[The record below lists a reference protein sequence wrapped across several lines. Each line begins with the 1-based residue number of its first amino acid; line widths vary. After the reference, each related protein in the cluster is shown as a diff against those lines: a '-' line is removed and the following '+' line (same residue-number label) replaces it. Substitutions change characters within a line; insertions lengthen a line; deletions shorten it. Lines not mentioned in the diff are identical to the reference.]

1 MKLCAAT
8 LCSGIGAPEHA
19 LADHYDFKFCAEIEK
34 FPSTVLAH
42 HYPETPNLGDITK
55 IDGTL
60 WRDKIDIIIGGPP
73 CQSFSVAGDRQSLDD
88 PRGML
93 TFRYLELL
101 KEIQPALAIYENV
114 PGILTAAENPW
125 GKFLAAAIES
135 NEINPP
141 GGKWRRA
148 GMVAGRDISVA
159 WRTINAKHFGLAQ
172 NRERVYAVICDSRRF
187 ARLVG
192 APSWFD
198 SRRFLSVSG
207 EVSFE
212 FDGCVRVDSPQQ
224 GAREKVTPDARTR
237 IEFPPEFSNTLGQGH
252 GGGGNRID
260 GIGAY
265 IPIAVGFSSID
276 YGNGAQS
283 ELSPTLRA
291 GKSGNSSAVAFPAIG
306 FSKVDAGGDA
316 REECAPTLRAGNFHK
331 SHISSTASGAS
342 IAYSVDCR
350 QATLRQEISNTLL
363 AKGSGGWPLDQVS
376 PVVSRQSLGWEIR
389 RLTPIECERLQGF
402 PDDYTNIPWRNK
414 PYSPNSLRYKA
425 LGNSMAVPCL
435 SYIAD
440 CLDMVLQRY
449 QSFFA
454 QPDALDIYL
463 TGLQVEAKEQIA
475 RDRFKAT
482 EGTQLSLF

>member
-19 LADHYDFKFCAEIEK
+19 LADRYDFKFCAEIEK

-42 HYPETPNLGDITK
+42 YYPKTPNLGDITK

-73 CQSFSVAGDRQSLDD
+73 CQSFSIAGDRQSLQD

-93 TFRYLELL
+93 TFQYLELL
-101 KEIQPALAIYENV
+101 KQIQPAIAIYENV
-114 PGILTAAENPW
+114 YGILTASENPW
-125 GKFLAAAIES
+125 GKFLGLAVGS
-135 NEINPP
+135 DEINPP
-141 GGKWRRA
+141 LGRWKRA
-148 GMVAGRDISVA
+148 GMVAGKYVSVA
-159 WRTINAKHFGLAQ
+159 WRTLNARNFGLAQ
-172 NRERVYAVICDSRRF
+172 NRERVYAVIVNSRRLG
-187 ARLVG
+187 RLVG
-192 APSWFD
+192 APSWFN

-212 FDGCVRVDSPQQ
+212 FDGCVGVAATKQST
-224 GAREKVTPDARTR
+224 REKTAPNTATR
-237 IEFPPEFSNTLGQGH
+237 IEFPPECSDTRGQGH

-265 IPIAVGFSSID
+265 IPIAVGFGPID

-283 ELSPTLRA
+283 ELSPTLRRA
-291 GKSGNSSAVAFPAIG
+291 GKSSNSSAVAFPAVG

-316 REECAPTLRAGNFHK
+316 KEECAPTLRAGNFK
-331 SHISSTASGAS
+331 NSHINGTASGAS

-363 AKGSGGWPLDQVS
+363 TKGSGGWSLDQVS
-376 PVVSRQSLGWEIR
+376 PVVSRQVLGWEIR

-402 PDDYTNIPWRNK
+402 SDDYTNIPWRNK

-454 QPDALDIYL
+454 QSDALDIYL
-463 TGLQVEAKEQIA
+463 AGLQVEAKE
-475 RDRFKAT
+475 
-482 EGTQLSLF
+482 

>member
-1 MKLCAAT
+1 MKGLRAAT

-19 LADHYDFKFCAEIEK
+19 LANRYDFKFCAEIEK

-42 HYPETPNLGDITK
+42 HYPSTPNLGDITK

-60 WRDKIDIIIGGPP
+60 WHDKIDIVIGGPP

-93 TFRYLELL
+93 TFQYLELL
-101 KEIQPALAIYENV
+101 KQIQPAIAIYENV
-114 PGILTAAENPW
+114 PGILSAAGNPW
-125 GKFLAAAIES
+125 GKFLGCAVGSDKIM
-135 NEINPP
+135 PP

-148 GMVAGRDISVA
+148 GMVAGKYTSVA
-159 WRTINAKHFGLAQ
+159 WRTLNARNFGLAQ
-172 NRERVYAVICDSRRF
+172 NRERVYAIIIDSRKIG
-187 ARLVG
+187 RLVN

-207 EVSFE
+207 EISFE
-212 FDGCVRVDSPQQ
+212 FGGSVGSVAPQQ
-224 GAREKVTPDARTR
+224 STREKAASDFTTR
-237 IEFPPEFSNTLGQGH
+237 IELPPPISDTLGQGH

-260 GIGAY
+260 GIGCY
-265 IPIAVGFSSID
+265 IPIAV
-276 YGNGAQS
+276 
-283 ELSPTLRA
+283 
-291 GKSGNSSAVAFPAIG
+291 G

-316 REECAPTLRAGNFHK
+316 REECSPTLRAGNFHK
-331 SHISSTASGAS
+331 SHISSTANGVS

-350 QATLRQEISNTLL
+350 QATLRQETSNALL
-363 AKGSGGWPLDQVS
+363 AKGSGGWSLDQVS
-376 PVVSRQSLGWEIR
+376 PVVLEQNLGWEIR

-402 PDDYTNIPWRNK
+402 SDNYTNIPWRNK
-414 PYSPNSLRYKA
+414 SCSPNGLRYKA

-435 SYIAD
+435 RYIAD

-449 QSFFA
+449 QIFFD

-463 TGLQVEAKEQIA
+463 AGLQVEAKEQIA

>member
-1 MKLCAAT
+1 MKLRVAT

-19 LADHYDFKFCAEIEK
+19 LADRYDFKFCAEIEK

-42 HYPETPNLGDITK
+42 HYPKTPNLGDITK

-60 WRDKIDIIIGGPP
+60 WHDKIDIVIGGPP
-73 CQSFSVAGDRQSLDD
+73 CQSFSVAGNRQSLQD
-88 PRGML
+88 PRGMM

-125 GKFLAAAIES
+125 GKFLAAAIGS
-135 NEINPP
+135 DEINAP
-141 GGKWRRA
+141 GRKWRRA
-148 GMVAGRDISVA
+148 GMVAGKYTSVA
-159 WRTINAKHFGLAQ
+159 WRTLNARNFGLAQ
-172 NRERVYAVICDSRRF
+172 NRERVYAVIVNSRKIG
-187 ARLVG
+187 RLVS

-212 FDGCVRVDSPQQ
+212 FGCRVRIASPQQ
-224 GAREKVTPDARTR
+224 STREKVTPDFATR
-237 IEFPPEFSNTLGQGH
+237 IEFPPPISDTLGQGH

-260 GIGAY
+260 GVGAY
-265 IPIAVGFSSID
+265 IPIAV
-276 YGNGAQS
+276 
-283 ELSPTLRA
+283 
-291 GKSGNSSAVAFPAIG
+291 G

-331 SHISSTASGAS
+331 SHISSTANGVS

-363 AKGSGGWPLDQVS
+363 AKGSGEWSLDQVS
-376 PVVSRQSLGWEIR
+376 PVVSRQVLGWEIR

-402 PDDYTNIPWRNK
+402 SDDYTNIPWRNK

-440 CLDMVLQRY
+440 CLEMVLQRY

-454 QPDALDIYL
+454 QSDALDIYL
-463 TGLQVEAKEQIA
+463 AGLQVEAKEQIA

>member
-1 MKLCAAT
+1 MRLRAAT

-19 LADHYDFKFCAEIEK
+19 LADRYDFKFCAENDK
-34 FPSTVLAH
+34 FPSAVLAH
-42 HYPETPNLGDITK
+42 HYPDTPNLGDITK

-73 CQSFSVAGDRQSLDD
+73 CQSFSVAGNRQSLQD

-125 GKFLAAAIES
+125 GKFLAAAIDS
-135 NEINPP
+135 DEINPP
-141 GGKWRRA
+141 LGRWKRA
-148 GMVAGRDISVA
+148 GMVTGRDISVA
-159 WRTINAKHFGLAQ
+159 WRTVNAKHFGLAQ
-172 NRERVYAVICDSRRF
+172 NRERVYAIICDSRKF
-187 ARLVG
+187 GRLVG
-192 APSWFD
+192 VPSWFD

-212 FDGCVRVDSPQQ
+212 FGGSVGSVAPKPSQRKKTASDVG
-224 GAREKVTPDARTR
+224 TRT
-237 IEFPPEFSNTLGQGH
+237 EFSPPISDTLGQGH

-260 GIGAY
+260 GVGAY
-265 IPIAVGFSSID
+265 IPIAV
-276 YGNGAQS
+276 
-283 ELSPTLRA
+283 
-291 GKSGNSSAVAFPAIG
+291 G

-342 IAYSVDCR
+342 IARV
-350 QATLRQEISNTLL
+350 AGIN
-363 AKGSGGWPLDQVS
+363 
-376 PVVSRQSLGWEIR
+376 WEIR

-402 PDDYTNIPWRNK
+402 LDNYTNIPWRGK
-414 PYSPNSLRYKA
+414 PNSPNGLRYKA

-435 SYIAD
+435 TYIAD

-449 QSFFA
+449 QAFFY

-463 TGLQVEAKEQIA
+463 AGLQIEAKEQMA
-475 RDRFKAT
+475 RDKDKASKERFKAT
-482 EGTQLSLF
+482 KGTQLSLF

>member
-19 LADHYDFKFCAEIEK
+19 LADRYDFTFCAEIEK

-93 TFRYLELL
+93 TFQYLELL
-101 KEIQPALAIYENV
+101 KQIQPAIAIYENV
-114 PGILTAAENPW
+114 YGILTASENPW
-125 GKFLAAAIES
+125 GKFLGLAVGS
-135 NEINPP
+135 DEINPP
-141 GGKWRRA
+141 LGRWKRA
-148 GMVAGRDISVA
+148 GMVAGKYVSVA
-159 WRTINAKHFGLAQ
+159 WRTLNARNFGLAQ
-172 NRERVYAVICDSRRF
+172 NRERVYAVVVNSRRLG
-187 ARLVG
+187 RLVG
-192 APSWFD
+192 APSWFN

-212 FDGCVRVDSPQQ
+212 FDGCVGVAAAKQST
-224 GAREKVTPDARTR
+224 REKTAPNTATR
-237 IEFPPEFSNTLGQGH
+237 IEFPPEYSDTLGQGH
-252 GGGGNRID
+252 GSGGNRID

-265 IPIAVGFSSID
+265 IPIAVGFS
-276 YGNGAQS
+276 
-283 ELSPTLRA
+283 
-291 GKSGNSSAVAFPAIG
+291 
-306 FSKVDAGGDA
+306 KVDAGGDA
-316 REECAPTLRAGNFHK
+316 KEECAPTLRAGNFK
-331 SHISSTASGAS
+331 NSHINGTASGAS
-342 IAYSVDCR
+342 IAYPVDCR

-363 AKGSGGWPLDQVS
+363 AKGSGGWSLDQVS
-376 PVVSRQSLGWEIR
+376 PVVSRQVLGWEIR

-435 SYIAD
+435 RYIAD

-463 TGLQVEAKEQIA
+463 AGLQVEAKEQIA
-475 RDRFKAT
+475 RDRFKTT

>member
-1 MKLCAAT
+1 MKVTAAT

-19 LADHYDFKFCAEIEK
+19 LSNRYDFKFCAEIEK
-34 FPSTVLAH
+34 FPSAVLAH
-42 HYPETPNLGDITK
+42 YYLETPNLGDITK

-73 CQSFSVAGDRQSLDD
+73 CQSFSVAGDRQSLND

-93 TFRYLELL
+93 TFQYLELL
-101 KEIQPALAIYENV
+101 NQIQPAIAIYENV
-114 PGILTAAENPW
+114 PGILTATGNPW
-125 GKFLAAAIES
+125 GKFLGRAIGPD
-135 NEINPP
+135 EILPP
-141 GGKWRRA
+141 GRKWRRA
-148 GMVAGRDISVA
+148 GMVAGSHVSIA
-159 WRTINAKHFGLAQ
+159 WRTLNARNFGLAQ
-172 NRERVYAVICDSRRF
+172 NRERIYAIIIDSRKLGK
-187 ARLVG
+187 LVG
-192 APSWFD
+192 AKSWWD

-212 FDGCVRVDSPQQ
+212 FDGCVGSVAAKQST
-224 GAREKVTPDARTR
+224 REKTASDTGTR
-237 IEFPPEFSNTLGQGH
+237 IEFPPEYSDTLGQGH

-265 IPIAVGFSSID
+265 IPIAVDFSSID

-283 ELSPTLRA
+283 ELSPTLRS
-291 GKSGNSSAVAFPAIG
+291 GKCGNSSAVAFPAVG

-316 REECAPTLRAGNFHK
+316 REECSPTLRAGNFHK

-342 IAYSVDCR
+342 IAR
-350 QATLRQEISNTLL
+350 AAGIN
-363 AKGSGGWPLDQVS
+363 
-376 PVVSRQSLGWEIR
+376 WEIR

-402 PDDYTNIPWRNK
+402 PDNYTNIPWRGK
-414 PYSPNSLRYKA
+414 SDSPNGLRYKA

-435 SYIAD
+435 RYIGD
-440 CLDMVLQRY
+440 CLDMVLWRY
-449 QSFFA
+449 QAFFD

-463 TGLQVEAKEQIA
+463 AGLQSEAKEQMM

-482 EGTQLSLF
+482 KGVQLSLFEL